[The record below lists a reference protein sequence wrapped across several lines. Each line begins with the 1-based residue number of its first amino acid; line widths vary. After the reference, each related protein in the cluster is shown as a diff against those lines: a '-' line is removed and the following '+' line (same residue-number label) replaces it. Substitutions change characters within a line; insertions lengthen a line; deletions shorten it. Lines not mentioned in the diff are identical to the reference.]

1 MKIAVIGCG
10 NIGSKRVNAIK
21 SLKKT
26 KIEMIIGRKKI
37 KEKIDNLGYKIA
49 KKINANYFTDINK
62 VLKSDIKSV
71 ILSTYESVNNKF
83 CGFKSLCIIL
93 LSRKYIKPSFN

>member
-21 SLKKT
+21 SLKKN

-49 KKINANYFTDINK
+49 KKINANYFTDINNLICK
-62 VLKSDIKSV
+62 NIFEAKLYSKIK
-71 ILSTYESVNNKF
+71 F
-83 CGFKSLCIIL
+83 
-93 LSRKYIKPSFN
+93 